1 LSDGVINGVTIALDQ
16 DVFNPPSVFNYYSL
30 DYTLP
35 NTNLFAPEFAI
46 LTTGTALKRPNF
58 IHQMFGPGPGGATGI
73 IVIPNQTT
81 TQNQIPCGTR
91 VNLTRYL
98 SLAQSDL
105 TGTLLVD
112 TLNREL
118 MHGAMS
124 AAVRNE
130 ILTAVQAVASNNPL
144 RRTQTAIYL
153 ITTSSQYQVLR

>member
-1 LSDGVINGVTIALDQ
+1 
-16 DVFNPPSVFNYYSL
+16 L

-46 LTTGTALKRPNF
+46 MTTGTALKRPNF
-58 IHQMFGPGPGGATGI
+58 IHQMFGPGTGGAAGI
-73 IVIPNQTT
+73 TVN
-81 TQNQIPCGTR
+81 QNQNQNQNSIPCGTK
-91 VNLTRYL
+91 VNLTTYQ

-124 AAVRNE
+124 PAVRNE
-130 ILTAVQAVASNNPL
+130 ILNAVQAVASNNPL

-153 ITTSSQYQVLR
+153 ITTSSQYQVSR